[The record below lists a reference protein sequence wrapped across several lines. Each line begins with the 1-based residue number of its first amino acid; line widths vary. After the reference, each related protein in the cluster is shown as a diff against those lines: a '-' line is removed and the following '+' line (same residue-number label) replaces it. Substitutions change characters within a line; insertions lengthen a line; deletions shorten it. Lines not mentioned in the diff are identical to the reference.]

1 MDLSTKKTRK
11 SKVTYPQDFA
21 ISFFLFFITFN
32 ILSILDTPDDQFLC
46 GVQGSKKDFFRVKKD
61 FFRVKKDFFRVKKDF
76 LF

>member
-1 MDLSTKKTRK
+1 MNKKTK
-11 SKVTYPQDFA
+11 IFVGYPQNFA

-32 ILSILDTPDDQFLC
+32 ILSILDTPDNQFLC

-61 FFRVKKDFFRVKKDF
+61 F